1 MSSTGAAQTMTRR
14 KIDLGTVLKNAG
26 TSFIDD
32 IVPLLVATVIGIV
45 LTVLTLG
52 ILAGPLYAGFISMFI
67 RRKNEGRKPEIGD
80 LFSQMHRFWAFFGA
94 AVVLI
99 VLIGL
104 ASITIIGG
112 ILLAAIW
119 IYVFPLM
126 VDRGI
131 GLGEALRESREM
143 VVRTGF
149 WEHVVLILLLALV
162 SALGRGWLVLLTAPF
177 GAAIVAAGYL
187 DGREEPAPRTPAQ
200 LIAG

>member
-1 MSSTGAAQTMTRR
+1 MSSIGAQQTMARR
-14 KIDLGTVLKNAG
+14 KIDLGAVLKNAG
-26 TSFIDD
+26 NAFIDD

-52 ILAGPLYAGFISMFI
+52 VLAGPLYAGVVSMFI

-112 ILLAAIW
+112 IVLAAIW

-126 VDRGI
+126 VDRGMS
-131 GLGEALRESREM
+131 LGDAMRESREM

-149 WEHVVLILLLALV
+149 WEHVVLILLLAVV
-162 SALGRGWLVLLTAPF
+162 SALGRGPLVLLTMPF
-177 GAAIVAAGYL
+177 GTAVVAAGYL
-187 DGREEPAPRTPAQ
+187 DSREESVPGTPAQ